1 MIIKPQKKNIYVVL
15 DGFLDY
21 KGLVI
26 LPEKHKEQTRVGTVI
41 ACGEAVERY
50 VPGDR
55 ILMSYYT
62 GTVLHLMQLDMRDER
77 HRMMSEEEGLGTVE
91 GYPIPAGMKV
101 NPDWMNEA
109 GNKPLSE
116 EVDELLA
123 HHNPDVDIYCEVS
136 EG

>member
-1 MIIKPQKKNIYVVL
+1 MVIKPQLYNLYVVL

-21 KGLVI
+21 KGLVV

-41 ACGEAVERY
+41 AVGDMVTRY
-50 VPGDR
+50 EPGDR

-91 GYPIPAGMKV
+91 GYPIPDTMQI
-101 NPDWMNEA
+101 NPDWYNEA
-109 GNKPLSE
+109 GNKLLGE
-116 EVDELLA
+116 EIAELIES
-123 HHNPDVDIYCEVS
+123 HKRE
-136 EG
+136 

>member
-21 KGLVI
+21 KGLVV
-26 LPEKHKEQTRVGTVI
+26 LPERHKEQSRIGTVI
-41 ACGEAVERY
+41 ATGDEVKRY
-50 VPGDR
+50 KPRDR

-77 HRMMSEEEGLGTVE
+77 HRMMSEEEGLGTVI
-91 GYPIPAGMKV
+91 GYPIPEKMKI

-109 GNKPLSE
+109 GNKLLRD
-116 EVDELLA
+116 EVEDLVKM
-123 HHNPDVDIYCEVS
+123 HNPE
-136 EG
+136 E

>member
-1 MIIKPQKKNIYVVL
+1 MIIKPQKENIYVVL

-21 KGLVI
+21 KGLVV

-41 ACGEAVERY
+41 AIGDEVDRY

-77 HRMMSEEEGLGTVE
+77 HRMMSQEEGLGTVI
-91 GYPIPAGMKV
+91 GYPIPEDMKI

-109 GNKPLSE
+109 GNKSLKE
-116 EVDELLA
+116 EVEELLE
-123 HHNPDVDIYCEVS
+123 HHKR
-136 EG
+136 G